1 MMNAQIRGMA
11 LGLLIAV
18 STVTLP
24 ALAATDKKRDAFSD
38 GARIGNRDVYTDG
51 AIRRPD
57 VFTDGTRYGV
67 GDLLSKCA

>member
-1 MMNAQIRGMA
+1 MMNAQTRGMA

-38 GARIGNRDVYTDG
+38 GARIGARDVFADG